1 MFPTKYRNIP
11 SDLRVMQDK
20 QMNSVHIADD
30 AISVVDLPP
39 AMTEFNHS
47 RYDTNEVKKRPQ
59 NDLCKGKSKAR

>member
-1 MFPTKYRNIP
+1 
-11 SDLRVMQDK
+11 
-20 QMNSVHIADD
+20 MNSVHIADD